1 MSRLSPLSVEEVD
14 LVNSFGAEPMQQ
26 DSTVPWAYNDSAYE
40 AVEAQTHLS
49 FSIALSVKDVR
60 ILLTVCRVPV
70 FEFNAMGVQ
79 DVRLHIDKGRDS
91 LGVILTPRNSIWLY
105 VKPQTSILQSVD
117 GE

>member
-1 MSRLSPLSVEEVD
+1 MSRLSPLSVEAVD
-14 LVNSFGAEPMQQ
+14 LVNFFGAEPMQQ
-26 DSTVPWAYNDSAYE
+26 DSTVPGAYNDSAYE

-49 FSIALSVKDVR
+49 FSIALCVKDVR

-70 FEFNAMGVQ
+70 FELNAMGAR
-79 DVRLHIDKGRDS
+79 DVRLHIGKGRDS
-91 LGVILTPRNSIWLY
+91 SEVVLTPRNSIWLY